1 MGYSGLHDYSDSD
14 LAFDLAGF
22 AFDAVG
28 KELRKGLKE
37 TGNEFNTS
45 GFVNV
50 ALFNEAYLYPVRE
63 KLHGV
68 GEKLLVVLQ
77 TARKG
82 LEKELGA
89 GLKVSPEDLGGIA
102 NKRMHMNAYRRMLR
116 KLNVVIEEIE

>member
-50 ALFNEAYLYPVRE
+50 ALFNEAYLYPVERSCTE
-63 KLHGV
+63 WVKSYLWFCRRHGR
-68 GEKLLVVLQ
+68 VLKKNL
-77 TARKG
+77 AP
-82 LEKELGA
+82 A
-89 GLKVSPEDLGGIA
+89 
-102 NKRMHMNAYRRMLR
+102 
-116 KLNVVIEEIE
+116 